1 MKAAAVEGVTWVD
14 VLPQVFW
21 VEQTTVQKA
30 TGYSPYFLV
39 HGVEPVLPFDITE
52 VTYLSPKITGLV
64 STSDLLARRASALV
78 DREAK
83 LEKVKEKLWES
94 RKAVVRRY
102 LEVHGTTVRDYN
114 FSRGDLVLYRNTR
127 VEKEASRKSKPRYL
141 GPMVVVRRTEGGAY
155 VLAELDGAVSST
167 RFASFRVIPY
177 FPRTHIS
184 LPDIDNLDIP
194 TIPIDVTARDDDSGE
209 Q

>member
-1 MKAAAVEGVTWVD
+1 M
-14 VLPQVFW
+14 
-21 VEQTTVQKA
+21 
-30 TGYSPYFLV
+30 GYSPYFLV
-39 HGVEPVLPFDITE
+39 HSIEPVLPFDITE
-52 VTYLSPKITGLV
+52 ITYLSPKITGLV
-64 STSDLLARRASALV
+64 STSNLLVQSASALV
-78 DREAK
+78 GRKAK

-102 LEVHGTTVRDYN
+102 LEVYGTTVRDYN

-167 RFASFRVIPY
+167 RFASFVLFLI
-177 FPRTHIS
+177 
-184 LPDIDNLDIP
+184 LPELIFLFLI
-194 TIPIDVTARDDDSGE
+194 
-209 Q
+209 